1 MYEVSGWKGK
11 NLIHPITILVVNVS
25 LFFMENEILS
35 FVIFL
40 VFQLIFH
47 ANSRSFKLVKCK
59 ILWLHQLFIYENRYE
74 LTYIY
79 MYIYLFILPMSE
91 GDQLDSANTTITM
104 EDFNILD
111 SALNNFAGGIE
122 EIVFVSQVIT
132 PILVF
137 FFFFFWFRSY

>member
-1 MYEVSGWKGK
+1 
-11 NLIHPITILVVNVS
+11 
-25 LFFMENEILS
+25 
-35 FVIFL
+35 
-40 VFQLIFH
+40 
-47 ANSRSFKLVKCK
+47 
-59 ILWLHQLFIYENRYE
+59 
-74 LTYIY
+74 
-79 MYIYLFILPMSE
+79 MSE